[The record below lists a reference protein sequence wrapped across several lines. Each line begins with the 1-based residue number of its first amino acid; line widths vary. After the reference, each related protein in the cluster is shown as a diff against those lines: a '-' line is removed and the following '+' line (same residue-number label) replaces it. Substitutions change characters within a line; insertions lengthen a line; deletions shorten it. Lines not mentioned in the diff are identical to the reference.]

1 MKLYLEQFNIPCCV
15 LNSELPVATRLHT
28 VTHVLRSWQKCDSDI
43 PSQVEQFNKGVYNVI
58 VAADEKVLDE
68 GQQMKAEHKVDKDKD
83 NSKRVKDKESGVAR
97 GIDFQFVA
105 NVINFDFP
113 SEPDSYIHR

>member
-1 MKLYLEQFNIPCCV
+1 M
-15 LNSELPVATRLHT
+15 
-28 VTHVLRSWQKCDSDI
+28 
-43 PSQVEQFNKGVYNVI
+43 I

-68 GQQMKAEHKVDKDKD
+68 GQKLKKAEHKVDKDKD

>member
-1 MKLYLEQFNIPCCV
+1 MLLSF
-15 LNSELPVATRLHT
+15 
-28 VTHVLRSWQKCDSDI
+28 
-43 PSQVEQFNKGVYNVI
+43 QVEQFNKGVYNVI

-68 GQQMKAEHKVDKDKD
+68 GQKVKGEHKVDKDKD

-113 SEPDSYIHR
+113 SEPDSYIHRYLKIKTEQPVQKRLSGLVEQPGVSKVELP

>member
-1 MKLYLEQFNIPCCV
+1 M
-15 LNSELPVATRLHT
+15 HT
-28 VTHVLRSWQKCDSDI
+28 ILLT
-43 PSQVEQFNKGVYNVI
+43 PSFQVEQFNKGVYNVI

-68 GQQMKAEHKVDKDKD
+68 GQKVKGEHKVDKDKD

-113 SEPDSYIHR
+113 SEPDSYIHRYPKIKIERPVQIRLSGLVEQLGVSKVELP

>member
-1 MKLYLEQFNIPCCV
+1 M
-15 LNSELPVATRLHT
+15 
-28 VTHVLRSWQKCDSDI
+28 
-43 PSQVEQFNKGVYNVI
+43 NVI
-58 VAADEKVLDE
+58 VAADEKVLNE
-68 GQQMKAEHKVDKDKD
+68 GQKMKAEHKVDKD
-83 NSKRVKDKESGVAR
+83 NNKRVKDKEKAVAR

>member
-1 MKLYLEQFNIPCCV
+1 MF
-15 LNSELPVATRLHT
+15 
-28 VTHVLRSWQKCDSDI
+28 
-43 PSQVEQFNKGVYNVI
+43 QVEQFNKGVYNVI

-68 GQQMKAEHKVDKDKD
+68 GQKLKKAEHKVDKDKD

>member
-1 MKLYLEQFNIPCCV
+1 M
-15 LNSELPVATRLHT
+15 
-28 VTHVLRSWQKCDSDI
+28 
-43 PSQVEQFNKGVYNVI
+43 PSFQVEQFNKGVYNVI

-68 GQQMKAEHKVDKDKD
+68 GQKVKGEHKVDKDKD

-113 SEPDSYIHR
+113 SEPDSCIHRYSKIKTEQPVQKRLSGLVVQLGVSKVELP

>member
-1 MKLYLEQFNIPCCV
+1 MVIGTGLLIILDLKQ
-15 LNSELPVATRLHT
+15 
-28 VTHVLRSWQKCDSDI
+28 HVGRVGS
-43 PSQVEQFNKGVYNVI
+43 SQIKSVS
-58 VAADEKVLDE
+58 A
-68 GQQMKAEHKVDKDKD
+68 KDKD

>member
-1 MKLYLEQFNIPCCV
+1 M
-15 LNSELPVATRLHT
+15 
-28 VTHVLRSWQKCDSDI
+28 
-43 PSQVEQFNKGVYNVI
+43 EQFNKEVYNVI
-58 VAADEKVLDE
+58 VAADKKVLDE
-68 GQQMKAEHKVDKDKD
+68 GQKVKGEHKVDKDKD

-113 SEPDSYIHR
+113 SEPDSYIHRYSKIKTEQSVQKNFQGWSNSQGCPKWNCLEPGECW